1 MFVTDICI
9 VMWNV
14 RKAEPADL
22 DRLMEIYEGAKRFM
36 ARTGNPNQWIDGY
49 PSREVIAADISKG
62 HCHVWEEDGEIIAAF
77 ALIVGNDP
85 TYSRIDDGQW
95 LNDLPYAVV
104 HRLASSGK
112 RGGIG
117 RDCLQWCVERHRN
130 LRVDTHADNRVMQ
143 RTLENMGFRRCG
155 IIYCHNGT
163 PRIAYQLTL

>member
-1 MFVTDICI
+1 
-9 VMWNV
+9 MWNV

-22 DRLMEIYEGAKRFM
+22 DRLMEIYEGAKCFM
-36 ARTGNPNQWIDGY
+36 AKTGNPNQWIDGY
-49 PSREVIAADISKG
+49 PSREVIEADIDNRY
-62 HCHVWEEDGEIIAAF
+62 CHVWEEDGEIIAVF
-77 ALIVGNDP
+77 ALIVGDDP
-85 TYSRIDDGQW
+85 TYARIDNGHW

-117 RDCLQWCVERHRN
+117 RDCLQWCAERHHN

-143 RTLENMGFRRCG
+143 RTLENMGFQRCG